1 MGQSISTREA
11 SALSLRTVW
20 RARPVRLIIG
30 LGLLL
35 VVAIATAGSF
45 AIANPRNNMLADSER
60 ELRFRSRMNRRSVDA
75 AWIGAVLLR
84 GSARCAEH
92 LKMTDVEVRLSPE
105 LPSVAFE

>member
-30 LGLLL
+30 VGLLL

-45 AIANPRNNMLADSER
+45 AVSNLRNNMLADSER
-60 ELRFRSRMNRRSVDA
+60 ELGNLAAVLTEHVERTFETLALTQPACTGFLLTRGKRARRS
-75 AWIGAVLLR
+75 GR
-84 GSARCAEH
+84 S
-92 LKMTDVEVRLSPE
+92 
-105 LPSVAFE
+105 